1 MVAVSNKNCAH
12 IMSTPPAISWSSLMI
27 NDVKA
32 KTTAEKKLPIATKAS
47 VFLSCT
53 ISNKKAEERLTPPR
67 CYLRY
72 HKLFNVTTVQYV
84 AFANRIGSNSVL
96 ESRC

>member
-12 IMSTPPAISWSSLMI
+12 IINTPPAMSWSSLMI

-32 KTTAEKKLPIATKAS
+32 KTTAAKKLPIATKAS

-53 ISNKKAEERLTPPR
+53 ISNKKAEERQTPPR
-67 CYLRY
+67 YLGNNI
-72 HKLFNVTTVQYV
+72 LLNVTTVEHV
-84 AFANRIGSNSVL
+84 ALTDWIGSNGIL
-96 ESRC
+96 ERRC

>member
-12 IMSTPPAISWSSLMI
+12 IINTPPAMSWASLMI

-32 KTTAEKKLPIATKAS
+32 KTTAAKKLLIATKAS

-53 ISNKKAEERLTPPR
+53 IG
-67 CYLRY
+67 
-72 HKLFNVTTVQYV
+72 
-84 AFANRIGSNSVL
+84 I
-96 ESRC
+96 